1 MTYPS
6 HWMQSLMMREPVIA
20 SSSTSVY
27 EAVAAMHQRFAV
39 DEREPED
46 GCVVVLEEDKIK
58 GLLTAPD
65 IVSLAVQQ
73 SDLHTLTL
81 SEVVNSEALCLPTS
95 AFTNIQSAIACLE
108 QYPNNFFVVV
118 NQQGNFIGLVTRK
131 KLCQLACLPEN
142 RLLEVIQAQSEMS
155 AKEQRFEALAAIA
168 PVGIVRTDLNASCL
182 FVNQRW
188 CEITGLTVEQA
199 LNQEWSNILH
209 PDDRERVTT
218 AWYQAMAERNSFHL
232 DYRLQRFDGEVIWV
246 NERSTPELDADGN
259 MIGYVGTIIDMSE
272 HHAAL
277 TALADSQ
284 ALYSS
289 ILSNISDAVFIT
301 DDDGKLIFICPNVT
315 TILGYSAAEI
325 NALGHIQDVL
335 GTDLCDHQT
344 LQKQGEITNIEQ
356 VIFDKCGQE
365 HTILVNI
372 KQVEVAGGSILYT
385 CRDISDRKHAE
396 LQLNRSQQVYQ
407 NAERIARI
415 GSWELDLQ
423 TNSLYWSEQVF
434 AIFEIDPTRFA
445 ASYEAFLDTIHP
457 QDREIVND
465 AYTNHLNNQQPY
477 DLVHRLLM
485 PDGRIKYVREHF
497 ETSFQEDGTP
507 LVSRGTVQDV
517 TQLNRAELELERLNT
532 ELEQRIEQRTQEL
545 LESETR
551 YQALVDHAPDAIL
564 LADAQGHLL
573 EGNTQAENLLG
584 YAPEE
589 LRQLHFTQLHPPEER
604 ETVQRGFG
612 GPTVETL
619 VVCKD
624 GNTRSVE
631 ISSGRFTVNG
641 KTFVQSIFRDI
652 AERKQAELALQAKT
666 TEYELVFQ
674 GSAAGLWT
682 WDIQTGEAHISSRY
696 QQILGFA
703 ADETVITSFEDF
715 AGFLHPDERS
725 VVEACIRQHLAHEG
739 TYDMDYRLRHKAG
752 HYVWVN
758 ASGQAIWDENGTPI
772 FMTGSVQDISDRK
785 ASELQLQALNKRN
798 ELIFE
803 GSQAGLIFWDVV
815 NDRAEMSRS
824 CGALLGYVAD
834 QSKTSF
840 AEFKNRIHPDDISRV
855 DIAVNEH
862 LRHKVPYQMEYRY
875 RHQAGHYIWLYVTGQ
890 AIWDENDLPTYM
902 GVSMQDISDRKRA
915 EADLKISQERYKLVI
930 KGAGGGIWD
939 WDILTDTN
947 YMSPRFKQ
955 LLGYGEDEIGDCLEA
970 WKALVHPDDIDRIW
984 ELHHKHLQHRVPFA
998 AEYRMRRKSG
1008 EYIWVQDTGQA
1019 IWDDAGNPTRMAG
1032 STIDI
1037 SDRKQAELQLQQ
1049 TVAKLEQATKAKDE
1063 FLANM
1068 SHEIRTPM
1076 NGIVGM
1082 TQLALSHHPNPTQ
1095 RHYLTKI
1102 ATSANLLL
1110 RIINDILDF
1119 SKIEAGKLSLE
1130 EVPFDLDT
1138 VLEQL
1143 VELNRTECDR
1153 KGLALLIDVVPETP
1167 RQLVGDPLR
1176 LNQILLNLVANGIKF
1191 TETGYVEIAVSPIT
1205 TSPTECTLK
1214 FSVTDTG
1221 IGLSPEQQSRLFQSF
1236 SQGDSSTTRR
1246 FGGSGLGL
1254 VISKRL
1260 TTLMQGDIGVES
1272 TPGKGSTF
1280 WFTVVCQRQ
1289 IVNKVEPRS
1298 LPASVPPPEP
1308 QQSAL
1313 GLAGLRVLLVEDN
1326 EINQELFTAFLSEVG
1341 ATVTP
1346 AQNGQEAYDLVKG
1359 ETFDVVL
1366 MDCQMPVMDGFEATH
1381 LIRALPQGEQL
1392 PIIAMTASAMMS
1404 DRQACLATGMNDYL
1418 SKPMLKEDLY
1428 AVIQKWVTPGW

>member
-1 MTYPS
+1 MIDPS
-6 HWMQSLMMREPVIA
+6 PWLQSLMMRKPVMA

-27 EAVAAMHQRFAV
+27 EAATAMHQRFAV
-39 DEREPED
+39 DETEPED
-46 GCVVVLEEDKIK
+46 GCVVVLEENKVK

-65 IVSLAVQQ
+65 VVGLAVQQ
-73 SDLHTLTL
+73 SDLHTLPL
-81 SEVVNSEALCLPTS
+81 SEAVNSEALCLPTS
-95 AFTNIQSAIACLE
+95 AFKNIQSAIACLE
-108 QYPNNFFVVV
+108 QYPNNFFVIV

-142 RLLEVIQAQSEMS
+142 RLLEVMQAQSDMS

-168 PVGIVRTDLNASCL
+168 PVGIFRTDLTASCL

-199 LNQEWSNILH
+199 LNQEWPSILH
-209 PDDRERVTT
+209 PDDRERVAT
-218 AWYQAMAERNSFHL
+218 AWYQAVAERHPFHL

-246 NERSTPELDADGN
+246 NEQSAPELDADGN
-259 MIGYVGTIIDMSE
+259 MIGYVGTIVDMSE
-272 HHAAL
+272 HYATLA
-277 TALADSQ
+277 ALADSQ

-301 DDDGKLIFICPNVT
+301 EDDGKLTFICPNVA

-325 NALGHIQDVL
+325 NALGKIQAVL
-335 GTDLCDHQT
+335 GTDLCDHPT
-344 LQKQGEITNIEQ
+344 LQKQGELTNIEQ
-356 VIFDKCGQE
+356 VIFDKHGHE

-396 LQLNRSQQVYQ
+396 FQLNRSQQVYQ

-423 TNSLYWSEQVF
+423 TNSMYWSEQVF
-434 AIFEIDPTRFA
+434 AIFEIDPTRSV

-457 QDREIVND
+457 QDREIVNE
-465 AYTNHLNNQQPY
+465 AYTNHLKHQQPY
-477 DLVHRLLM
+477 DLVHRLLL
-485 PDGRIKYVREHF
+485 PDGRIKYVREHC
-497 ETSFQEDGTP
+497 ETSFHADGSP
-507 LVSRGTVQDV
+507 LISRGTVQDV

-532 ELEQRIEQRTQEL
+532 ELEQRIEQRTQAL

-584 YAPEE
+584 YTPEE

-604 ETVQRGFG
+604 ETLQSRFG
-612 GPTVETL
+612 EPTVETL
-619 VVCKD
+619 IACKD
-624 GNTRSVE
+624 GSTKPVE
-631 ISSGRFTVNG
+631 ISSSRFTVNG
-641 KTFVQSIFRDI
+641 KTFVQGIFRDI
-652 AERKQAELALQAKT
+652 TERKQAELALQAKT
-666 TEYELVFQ
+666 TEHELVFQ

-703 ADETVITSFEDF
+703 ADETIITSFENF
-715 AGFLHPDERS
+715 AEFLHPDECS

-752 HYVWVN
+752 HYVWVH
-758 ASGQAIWDENGTPI
+758 ASGQAIWDDDGTPL
-772 FMTGSVQDISDRK
+772 FMAGSI
-785 ASELQLQALNKRN
+785 
-798 ELIFE
+798 
-803 GSQAGLIFWDVV
+803 
-815 NDRAEMSRS
+815 
-824 CGALLGYVAD
+824 
-834 QSKTSF
+834 
-840 AEFKNRIHPDDISRV
+840 
-855 DIAVNEH
+855 
-862 LRHKVPYQMEYRY
+862 
-875 RHQAGHYIWLYVTGQ
+875 
-890 AIWDENDLPTYM
+890 
-902 GVSMQDISDRKRA
+902 QDISDRKRA
-915 EADLKISQERYKLVI
+915 EADLKISQERYELVI
-930 KGAGGGIWD
+930 KGAGGNIWD

-955 LLGYGEDEIGDCLEA
+955 LLGYGEDEIDDCLEA
-970 WKALVHPDDIDRIW
+970 WKALVHPDDINRIW

-1008 EYIWVQDTGQA
+1008 EYIWVRDTGQA

-1076 NGIVGM
+1076 NGIIGM
-1082 TQLALSHHPNPTQ
+1082 TQLALDHHPTPTQ

-1130 EVPFDLDT
+1130 EVPLDLDT
-1138 VLEQL
+1138 LLAQL
-1143 VELNRTECDR
+1143 VELNRTQCDR
-1153 KGLALLIDVVPETP
+1153 KGLALLVDIAPETP

-1191 TETGYVEIAVSPIT
+1191 TETGYVEIAVSPIA

-1221 IGLSPEQQSRLFQSF
+1221 IGLSPEQQSGLFQAF

-1272 TPGKGSTF
+1272 TPGQGSTF
-1280 WFTVVCQRQ
+1280 WFTVACQRQ
-1289 IVNKVEPRS
+1289 IVHQGEPRS
-1298 LPASVPPPEP
+1298 LPASVLPPQPLR
-1308 QQSAL
+1308 QSPC
-1313 GLAGLRVLLVEDN
+1313 LAGLRALLVEDN
-1326 EINQELFTAFLSEVG
+1326 EINQELFMAFLTEAG
-1341 ATVTP
+1341 AQITL
-1346 AQNGQEAYDLVKG
+1346 AQNGQEAYDSFQQA
-1359 ETFDVVL
+1359 TFDVVL

-1381 LIRALPQGEQL
+1381 LIRALPQGEQI
-1392 PIIAMTASAMMS
+1392 PIIAMTASAMVG
-1404 DRQACLATGMNDYL
+1404 DRQQCLA
-1418 SKPMLKEDLY
+1418 
-1428 AVIQKWVTPGW
+1428 A